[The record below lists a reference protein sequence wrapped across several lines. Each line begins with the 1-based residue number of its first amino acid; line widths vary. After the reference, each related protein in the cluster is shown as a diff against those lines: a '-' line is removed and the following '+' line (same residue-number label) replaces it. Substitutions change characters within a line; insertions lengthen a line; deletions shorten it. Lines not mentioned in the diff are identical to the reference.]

1 MKMFEDYNRNGWEAK
16 RQRTEEKREACEDGS
31 F

>member
-16 RQRTEEKREACEDGS
+16 RQRAEEKSEAGEEGS